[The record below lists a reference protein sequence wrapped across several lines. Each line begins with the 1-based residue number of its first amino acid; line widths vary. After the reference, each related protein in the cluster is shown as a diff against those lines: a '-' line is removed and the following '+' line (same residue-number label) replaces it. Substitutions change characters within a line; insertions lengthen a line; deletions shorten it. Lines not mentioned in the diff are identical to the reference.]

1 MAELL
6 LIDLHLPDLL
16 DEGGL
21 SVCAVEVV
29 SVPRHP
35 RRAASSFLLWRCSSP
50 RVYLAP
56 KPVSCCSWYS
66 VIKQRYVTEE
76 IGI

>member
-21 SVCAVEVV
+21 SVCVVEVV
-29 SVPRHP
+29 SG
-35 RRAASSFLLWRCSSP
+35 
-50 RVYLAP
+50 AP
-56 KPVSCCSWYS
+56 APQAGCF
-66 VIKQRYVTEE
+66 
-76 IGI
+76 